1 MKKEDLKLFINIPT
15 LVTDRLLLRK
25 ISTIDIYDVFEYA
38 SDPEVSKYLMW
49 HPHRT
54 LAYTKDYLKYLGKMY
69 RKSMFYDWGITY
81 NGKMI
86 GTVGF
91 SSFDIKNNTGEIGY
105 VLNRKF
111 WGIGIATEA
120 VKRVIDFGF
129 NELSLDRIEAI
140 FLPENF
146 KSRGVLLKCG
156 LQCEGISRSA
166 LVVKGERRD
175 VETFSILKEDYVS
188 NNQN

>member
-1 MKKEDLKLFINIPT
+1 MKKEDLKIFTKIPT
-15 LVTDRLLLRK
+15 VVTDRLLLRK
-25 ISTIDIYDVFEYA
+25 ISIIDLYDVFEYA

-49 HPHRT
+49 YPHKT
-54 LAYTKDYLKYLGKMY
+54 INYTKEYLKYLGKMY
-69 RKSMFYDWGITY
+69 RKAMFYDWGIIY

-91 SSFDIKNNTGEIGY
+91 SSFDIKNNAAEVGY

-111 WGIGIATEA
+111 WGNGIASEA
-120 VKRVIDFGF
+120 VKRIIDFGF

-140 FLPENF
+140 FLPENSA
-146 KSRGVLLKCG
+146 SRGVLLKCG
-156 LQCEGISRSA
+156 MQYEGVSRSA

-175 VETFSILKEDYVS
+175 VETFSIIKEDYIS
-188 NNQN
+188 NK